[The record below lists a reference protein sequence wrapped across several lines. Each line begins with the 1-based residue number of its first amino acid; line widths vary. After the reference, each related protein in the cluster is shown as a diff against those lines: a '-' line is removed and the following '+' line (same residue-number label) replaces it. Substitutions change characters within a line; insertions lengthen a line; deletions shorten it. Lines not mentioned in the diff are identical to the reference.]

1 MLVSVVW
8 CMSLS
13 WGGGG
18 GVAVNS
24 VYSIPIQ
31 KCIRWGVIFLQNIH
45 VVLYSRSDGLRTR
58 NLDSAARCH
67 VGTEVCVRLM

>member
-8 CMSLS
+8 CMSLC

-31 KCIRWGVIFLQNIH
+31 KCIRWDMIFLQNIS

-67 VGTEVCVRLM
+67 VGMEVCVRLM